1 MWPHR
6 RQPNRLHRP
15 CDSPGKNTGV
25 GCHFLLQCIKVK
37 SESEVAQSCP
47 TLSDPMDCSLPGSSI
62 HGIFQSRVLEWG
74 AIAFSVF
81 LFYRGIK
88 WISRKYYDFPRATHL
103 HGASL
108 VAQWLKIHLPMQ
120 ETQVEK
126 AVQLLLMCSPGKE
139 ALSTSF
145 KAVFPQRGSWYWIVI
160 RQINQTL
167 SGGSLTSKLTETWWC
182 WRAQN
187 RGPGAEYE
195 GYLIWAEVSR
205 QMLCRQGYYQVIELC
220 FFSCPVVSDSLG
232 PHGL

>member
-1 MWPHR
+1 MDR
-6 RQPNRLHRP
+6 SQPPWDSTALLICINFP
-15 CDSPGKNTGV
+15 CPVDDPWIYHKIYHLKSRY
-25 GCHFLLQCIKVK
+25 LL
-37 SESEVAQSCP
+37 
-47 TLSDPMDCSLPGSSI
+47 L
-62 HGIFQSRVLEWG
+62 
-74 AIAFSVF
+74 F

-88 WISRKYYDFPRATHL
+88 WSSRKYYDLPRATHL

-108 VAQWLKIHLPMQ
+108 VAQWLKIHLPMR
-120 ETQVEK
+120 EIQVEK
-126 AVQLLLMCSPGKE
+126 AVQLLLLYSPGKE
-139 ALSTSF
+139 ALRASF

-182 WRAQN
+182 WRARN
-187 RGPGAEYE
+187 RGPGAEDE

-205 QMLCRQGYYQVIELC
+205 QMLCHQGHYQVVELC